1 LEFLGVRVR
10 AAAEERGD
18 GDDTRVDV
26 GQQCPGGKGA
36 AGPEVQEQE
45 GGRHQEV
52 HDEISCVDLMHCTAP
67 HLTHGNRLLRK
78 ERFDDL
84 LLQAPQHREH
94 QSPRERRRGERVDVV
109 LGGGAA

>member
-1 LEFLGVRVR
+1 VR
-10 AAAEERGD
+10 AAAEEQGD

-36 AGPEVQEQE
+36 AGPEAQEQE

-52 HDEISCVDLMHCTAP
+52 HDEIPCVDLMHC
-67 HLTHGNRLLRK
+67 THGNRLLRK
-78 ERFDDL
+78 GRFDL

-94 QSPRERRRGERVDVV
+94 QIPRERRRGELVDVV